1 MSERDTHAIPALA
14 GRGTV
19 GGVLMGLANLV
30 PGISGGTML
39 LAAGVYPQFI
49 RGVAEIST
57 FRFRLRSMVLV
68 ACVVAGPRIAI
79 AALAGIVRDLVVHHQ
94 WVMNDRKLNFRRAG
108 DRGRARGVKPSRG
121 QARAG
126 RRLEVRPR
134 SRPTAL
140 RVPMGT
146 GHRC

>member
-1 MSERDTHAIPALA
+1 MSERDTDAIPALA

-68 ACVVAGPRIAI
+68 ACVVAGPAIAI
-79 AALAGIVRDLVVHHQ
+79 VALAGIVRDLVVHHQ
-94 WVMNDRKLNFRRAG
+94 WVMNDRRLNSRRAG

-126 RRLEVRPR
+126 RPQEVRPR